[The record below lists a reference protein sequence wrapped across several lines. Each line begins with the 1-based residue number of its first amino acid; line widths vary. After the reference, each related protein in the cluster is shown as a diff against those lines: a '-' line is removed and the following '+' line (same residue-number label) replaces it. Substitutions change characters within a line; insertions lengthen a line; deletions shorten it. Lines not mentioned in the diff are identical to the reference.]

1 MSDCVAAGGNG
12 RRCSNRANNDHTCGH
27 DSSTG
32 FLAAIATSGR
42 EDQHKRLAPLA
53 LYVVRLNNAKKCL

>member
-12 RRCSNRANNDHTCGH
+12 RRCSNGANNDHTYRH
-27 DSSTG
+27 DSSTA

-42 EDQHKRLAPLA
+42 EDQHKRLARLA
-53 LYVVRLNNAKKCL
+53 FYVIR

>member
-1 MSDCVAAGGNG
+1 MSDCVAAGKNG

-32 FLAAIATSGR
+32 FLAAIATSSR
-42 EDQHKRLAPLA
+42 DDQHKRLAPLA
-53 LYVVRLNNAKKCL
+53 LYVVRLNNAKNRL